1 MAGRVSA
8 SELSPS
14 DVPDVMLPSVERG
27 VPKAAMAEATARHT
41 GVATAWASVHLWAR
55 LFETAR
61 QEVSVGE

>member
-41 GVATAWASVHLWAR
+41 GVATAWASVHSLGST
-55 LFETAR
+55 L
-61 QEVSVGE
+61 